1 MAVEIG
7 IYKMQT
13 VRIINNCMPEIKCQ
27 VLKNEYKRNT
37 CGSRPGNLYS
47 SKEKRKKSKLE
58 LGQFTTTFLYK
69 NNLIVQ

>member
-13 VRIINNCMPEIKCQ
+13 VRIINNCMSEINCQ
-27 VLKNEYKRNT
+27 ILKNEYKRNFG
-37 CGSRPGNLYS
+37 GSRPVNLLS
-47 SKEKRKKSKLE
+47 IKEKRKISKLE